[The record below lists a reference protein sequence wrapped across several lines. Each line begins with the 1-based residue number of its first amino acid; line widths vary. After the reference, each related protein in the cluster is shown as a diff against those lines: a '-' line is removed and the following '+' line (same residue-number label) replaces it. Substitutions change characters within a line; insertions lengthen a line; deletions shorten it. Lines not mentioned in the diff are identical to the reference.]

1 MIDMPEAGKILDRAL
16 SSGIISSMALPNT
29 FGKVVDKGTREFLS
43 CLFEKI
49 FDGSGFLQP
58 AVDPT
63 AVFFLRQVLYLAKK
77 VRKECSNATILAEVE
92 EFVRTDYRLRNPS
105 LGWDSNTLHIGDRH
119 LSFEQTHNR
128 NPDLF
133 GYDPIEVPRPLL
145 RALDQVCGVVFSQF
159 PILDWREV
167 IPRHGP
173 GAVADLRVGED
184 KYLFPHWPDKLEGTF
199 PYAYFAQHTEDLWC
213 YESRNPSLNEP
224 PARLLAVPKTLKGP
238 RLIASEPIAHQFL
251 QQGMMKW
258 IRENLPLPLRNCI
271 DFKSQVPSRQMCL
284 IASRVGDLATVDLSS
299 ASDRLSCWTVERAL
313 RVNPPLLHAL
323 HACRTR
329 WLVNAT
335 KSGERFFIKLKKFAA
350 QGAAVTF
357 PVQSMI
363 YACMSMAALAYE
375 RNLTVNRKTVLK
387 LSREVRVFGDDI
399 IMPSCAVHS
408 LVLLMGHCDLKV
420 NASKTH
426 YRGHFRESCGMDAF
440 CGEDVT
446 PLYIRALDPG
456 SNAADL
462 VSWVDVINNA
472 YSKGLWHLSDT
483 MIQKIPAR
491 IRKLIPVTNQ
501 DLGILSLRSFQ
512 PCLIGGK
519 RRFSTTLH
527 RLEVLGL
534 SAKALAVRRRRENH
548 QNLLQYFL
556 DRPSQEINWSSGYLV
571 KTRLTLVK
579 RWVPA

>member
-43 CLFEKI
+43 CLFDKI

-271 DFKSQVPSRQMCL
+271 D
-284 IASRVGDLATVDLSS
+284 SS
-299 ASDRLSCWTVERAL
+299 HKCH
-313 RVNPPLLHAL
+313 PG
-323 HACRTR
+323 
-329 WLVNAT
+329 
-335 KSGERFFIKLKKFAA
+335 K
-350 QGAAVTF
+350 
-357 PVQSMI
+357 
-363 YACMSMAALAYE
+363 
-375 RNLTVNRKTVLK
+375 
-387 LSREVRVFGDDI
+387 
-399 IMPSCAVHS
+399 CA
-408 LVLLMGHCDLKV
+408 
-420 NASKTH
+420 
-426 YRGHFRESCGMDAF
+426 
-440 CGEDVT
+440 
-446 PLYIRALDPG
+446 
-456 SNAADL
+456 
-462 VSWVDVINNA
+462 
-472 YSKGLWHLSDT
+472 
-483 MIQKIPAR
+483 
-491 IRKLIPVTNQ
+491 
-501 DLGILSLRSFQ
+501 
-512 PCLIGGK
+512 
-519 RRFSTTLH
+519 
-527 RLEVLGL
+527 
-534 SAKALAVRRRRENH
+534 
-548 QNLLQYFL
+548 
-556 DRPSQEINWSSGYLV
+556 
-571 KTRLTLVK
+571 
-579 RWVPA
+579 